1 MPTAEKLHPAPS
13 QLQAFAQGRL
23 SADELAAIEIH
34 IRDCDLCCRNLT
46 NVTTDDRL
54 AKLAR
59 EVHARDSGARG
70 PALADT
76 RLMNCDDSDPVA
88 VEGKV
93 GHQDS
98 TMSVSEPEQVP
109 PELRDHPRY
118 RIVKILGKGGMG
130 VVWLAEH
137 QMMQRMV
144 ALKVISSRF
153 TSGRESV
160 ERFRQE
166 VRAAARL
173 THPNIV
179 TAFDAEQAGDLHFLV
194 TEYVDGRSLEQWV
207 LQHGVL
213 TVAQACSAI
222 RQVCSGLQHAHN
234 HGMIHR
240 DIKPQNLMQAK
251 NGKIKILDFGLARLE
266 QQAEKVS
273 QTAKTELSLTA
284 VGMVLGTPDFMAPE
298 QAADSSSADARSDIY
313 SLGCTLFFLLAGRAP
328 FEAGS
333 FMEMIS
339 SGTQRPMTALN
350 SLRSDLTLELN
361 RVIEKMTAPRPENRF
376 RSAAEVADALAP
388 FCQPVQS
395 ATNPVQAKPTADKP
409 VPTAVQASPGKRV
422 PDSERPQE
430 PAVRPRASGLPSARR
445 NSRTRRSSSIK
456 LASVQNFFRRSRWKL
471 LVGTTGLIFA
481 ALLFAVLRPDRS
493 NDSVNE
499 PVDDSASDSAS
510 DSATVIPKPPDT
522 VAPPIDS
529 KPRVASGTPS
539 RILYLVPAT
548 EFWWGDVAPFF
559 ILQNNGTIKL
569 TLTSWTNSA
578 TSIHA
583 DGEPVPI
590 PLLLSD
596 AKATDYDVLI
606 VGGGRGLWEL
616 TEDSTDSREAERLI
630 REMLAD
636 GKIVAAFS
644 AGPGVLAKM
653 GLLNGV
659 TATGHKLIHEDVRS
673 RFKVTLTDAEVER
686 SGQIIT
692 GRDADTLPQFTA
704 ELLRAVDEGR

>member
-1 MPTAEKLHPAPS
+1 MPIAEKRHPTQL
-13 QLQAFAQGRL
+13 QLQAFAEGRL
-23 SADELAAIEIH
+23 SVDELAAIEIH
-34 IRDCDLCCRNLT
+34 IRDCDVCCRNLA
-46 NVTTDDRL
+46 NLPADDRL

-59 EVHARDSGARG
+59 EVHTRG
-70 PALADT
+70 LGMREPILADT
-76 RLMNCDDSDPVA
+76 RLINRDDSESMA
-88 VEGKV
+88 AEGKV
-93 GHQDS
+93 GHLDFTNS
-98 TMSVSEPEQVP
+98 DRDPEQVP
-109 PELRDHPRY
+109 PELRNHPRY
-118 RIVKILGKGGMG
+118 RIVKFLGKGGMG

-137 QMMQRMV
+137 QMMQRLV

-179 TAFDAEQAGDLHFLV
+179 TAFDADQAGDLHFLV
-194 TEYVDGRSLEQWV
+194 TEYIDGRSLEQWV

-222 RQVCSGLQHAHN
+222 RQVCSGLQHAHH

-266 QQAEKVS
+266 QHAEKVS

-333 FMEMIS
+333 FMEMIL
-339 SGTQRPMTALN
+339 SGTQRPMTALS
-350 SLRSDLTLELN
+350 SLRSDLPPEL
-361 RVIEKMTAPRPENRF
+361 RRIIEKMTAPRPENRF

-388 FCQPVQS
+388 FCQPVPG
-395 ATNPVQAKPTADKP
+395 ATNPLPAKPLVDKQAQTGVQSSP
-409 VPTAVQASPGKRV
+409 VALDL
-422 PDSERPQE
+422 DSERQPE
-430 PAVRPRASGLPSARR
+430 PVRRPRSPGLPLAPRR
-445 NSRTRRSSSIK
+445 NSRHRRSGSTK
-456 LASVQNFFRRSRWKL
+456 LASVQSYFRRSRWKL
-471 LVGTTGLIFA
+471 LIGMAGLMFSV
-481 ALLFAVLRPDRS
+481 LLFVLLNTEESSNSVSDAVG
-493 NDSVNE
+493 DSPGESTAVIVPP
-499 PVDDSASDSAS
+499 PVLIAPSIAG
-510 DSATVIPKPPDT
+510 KPG
-522 VAPPIDS
+522 
-529 KPRVASGTPS
+529 VASGTPP

-548 EFWWGDVAPFF
+548 EFWWPEVAPFYQLHGSGK
-559 ILQNNGTIKL
+559 IEL

-578 TSIHA
+578 VSIHA
-583 DGEPVPI
+583 DGEPTQI
-590 PLLLSD
+590 PLLLSNARAADCD
-596 AKATDYDVLI
+596 ALI
-606 VGGGRGLWEL
+606 VGGGRGLARL
-616 TEDSTDSREAERLI
+616 TENSAESRDAERLI
-630 REMLAD
+630 REMLDD
-636 GKIVAAFS
+636 GKIVSAFS

-659 TATGHKLIHEDVRS
+659 TATGHALIREDVHS
-673 RFKVTLTDAEVER
+673 RFGVKLTDSEVER

-692 GRDADTLPQFTA
+692 GRDTDTLPQFTA
-704 ELLRAVDEGR
+704 ELLRAIEDFR

>member
-1 MPTAEKLHPAPS
+1 
-13 QLQAFAQGRL
+13 
-23 SADELAAIEIH
+23 
-34 IRDCDLCCRNLT
+34 
-46 NVTTDDRL
+46 
-54 AKLAR
+54 
-59 EVHARDSGARG
+59 
-70 PALADT
+70 
-76 RLMNCDDSDPVA
+76 MNRDDSESIA

-93 GHQDS
+93 GHPDS
-98 TMSVSEPEQVP
+98 PNSHSNPEQVP

-118 RIVKILGKGGMG
+118 RIVRMLGMGGMG

-179 TAFDAEQAGDLHFLV
+179 TAFDAEHAGDLHFLV

-207 LQHGVL
+207 QQQGVL
-213 TVAQACSAI
+213 SVAQACSAI
-222 RQVCSGLQHAHN
+222 RQVCSGLQHAHH

-266 QQAEKVS
+266 QHAEKVS

-284 VGMVLGTPDFMAPE
+284 VGMVLGTPDYMAPE

-339 SGTQRPMTALN
+339 SGTQRPMTALS
-350 SLRSDLTLELN
+350 SLRSDLAPELR

-388 FCQPVQS
+388 FCQPVPG
-395 ATNPVQAKPTADKP
+395 ATNPMPAKPQVDKPAQTEVQAPP
-409 VPTAVQASPGKRV
+409 VMRDLDSELRPEPARRMRSPGL
-422 PDSERPQE
+422 
-430 PAVRPRASGLPSARR
+430 PRARR
-445 NSRTRRSSSIK
+445 NSRPRRIGSTK
-456 LASVQNFFRRSRWKL
+456 LASVQSYFLRSRSKL
-471 LVGTTGLIFA
+471 VIGMAGLM
-481 ALLFAVLRPDRS
+481 FAVLLFVFLNPDES
-493 NDSVNE
+493 GNSVSDA
-499 PVDDSASDSAS
+499 VGDSAGESTA
-510 DSATVIPKPPDT
+510 VILPPPVL
-522 VAPPIDS
+522 VAPSIAS
-529 KPRVASGTPS
+529 KPGGASGTPP

-548 EFWWGDVAPFF
+548 EFWWPEVAPFYQLHGSGK
-559 ILQNNGTIKL
+559 IEL

-578 TSIHA
+578 VSIHA
-583 DGEPVPI
+583 NGEPTQI

-596 AKATDYDVLI
+596 ARAADYDALI
-606 VGGGRGLWEL
+606 VGGGRGLMKL
-616 TEDSTDSREAERLI
+616 TENSAESRDAGRLI

-636 GKIVAAFS
+636 GKIVSAFS
-644 AGPGVLAKM
+644 GGPAVLAKL
-653 GLLNGV
+653 GLLNKV
-659 TATGHKLIHEDVRS
+659 TATGHELIREDVHS
-673 RFKVTLTDAEVER
+673 RFGVTLTDSEVER

-692 GRDADTLPQFTA
+692 GRDTDTLPQFIA
-704 ELLRAVDEGR
+704 ELLRAVNEGR

>member
-1 MPTAEKLHPAPS
+1 MPTAEKLHPTQS
-13 QLQAFAQGRL
+13 QLQAFAQGRM
-23 SADELAAIEIH
+23 SADDLAAIEIH
-34 IRDCDLCCRNLT
+34 IRDCDVCCRNLS
-46 NVTTDDRL
+46 NVTTDDPL
-54 AKLAR
+54 ARLAR
-59 EVHARDSGARG
+59 EVHARSSGTGA
-70 PALADT
+70 PALPDT
-76 RLMNCDDSDPVA
+76 RLMNCDDSDSVA
-88 VEGKV
+88 VEGKI
-93 GHQDS
+93 GHPDS
-98 TMSVSEPEQVP
+98 TNSESEPEQVP

-194 TEYVDGRSLEQWV
+194 TEYVEGRSLEQWV
-207 LQHGVL
+207 QQNGVL

-222 RQVCSGLQHAHN
+222 RQVCSGLQHAHS

-266 QQAEKVS
+266 QHAEKVS
-273 QTAKTELSLTA
+273 QTAKTELSLTV

-339 SGTQRPMTALN
+339 SGTQRPMTVLS
-350 SLRSDLTLELN
+350 SLRSDLPPELN

-388 FCQPVQS
+388 FCQPVQGT
-395 ATNPVQAKPTADKP
+395 TNPVPAKPPTDKP
-409 VPTAVQASPGKRV
+409 AKTEVQASPAKRD
-422 PDSERPQE
+422 PNSGRPSE
-430 PAVRPRASGLPSARR
+430 PAGRPRSSGLPPARR
-445 NSRTRRSSSIK
+445 NSRPRRSGTTK
-456 LASVQNFFRRSRWKL
+456 LASVQSYLLRSRWKL
-471 LVGTTGLIFA
+471 LVGTAGLMLA
-481 ALLFAVLRPDRS
+481 ALLFVVFLSDGPI
-493 NDSVNE
+493 E
-499 PVDDSASDSAS
+499 PVADTVSDSAGDELPS
-510 DSATVIPKPPDT
+510 PET
-522 VAPPIDS
+522 VAPSIDS
-529 KPRVASGTPS
+529 NATVASGTPP

-548 EFWWGDVAPFF
+548 DLWWPDVAPFSQ
-559 ILQNNGTIKL
+559 LHNSRTIAL
-569 TLTSWTNSA
+569 TLTSWRNSA
-578 TSIHA
+578 VSIHA

-590 PLLLSD
+590 PLLLSN
-596 AKATDYDVLI
+596 ARAVDYDALI

-616 TEDSTDSREAERLI
+616 TKDCEESRDAERLI
-630 REMLAD
+630 REMLDD
-636 GKIVAAFS
+636 GKIVAGFS

-673 RFKVTLTDAEVER
+673 RFRVTLTDADVVR

-692 GRDADTLPQFTA
+692 GRDVDTLPQFTA
-704 ELLRAVDEGR
+704 ELLRAVQESR

>member
-1 MPTAEKLHPAPS
+1 MPTAEKRHPTQL
-13 QLQAFAQGRL
+13 QLQAFAAGRL
-23 SADELAAIEIH
+23 SVDELAAIEIH
-34 IRDCDLCCRNLT
+34 IRDCDVCCRNLA
-46 NVTTDDRL
+46 NLPADDRL

-59 EVHARDSGARG
+59 EVHARDSGVRV

-76 RLMNCDDSDPVA
+76 HLMNCDDSASVA
-88 VEGKV
+88 VQGEV
-93 GHQDS
+93 GRPDS
-98 TMSVSEPEQVP
+98 TNSERDPEQVP

-137 QMMQRMV
+137 LMMQRMV

-173 THPNIV
+173 AHPNIV

-213 TVAQACSAI
+213 TIAQACSAI
-222 RQVCSGLQHAHN
+222 RDVCSGLQHAHH

-240 DIKPQNLMQAK
+240 DIKPQNLMQEK
-251 NGKIKILDFGLARLE
+251 SGRIKILDFGLARLE

-273 QTAKTELSLTA
+273 LTAKTEMSLTA
-284 VGMVLGTPDFMAPE
+284 VGMVLGTPDYMAPE
-298 QAADSSSADARSDIY
+298 QAADASSADARSDIY

-339 SGTQRPMTALN
+339 SGLQRPLTALS
-350 SLRSDLTLELN
+350 SLRSDLPPELC
-361 RVIEKMTAPRPENRF
+361 RVIEKMTAPLPESRF
-376 RSAAEVADALAP
+376 RSAAEVADALTP
-388 FCQPVQS
+388 FCQPVQD
-395 ATNPVQAKPTADKP
+395 AMNPVPAKPLADKP
-409 VPTAVQASPGKRV
+409 AKTEVQASPAKRD
-422 PDSERPQE
+422 PDSERPPE
-430 PAVRPRASGLPSARR
+430 PVARPRSSGLPPARR
-445 NSRTRRSSSIK
+445 NSRPRRRATTK
-456 LASVQNFFRRSRWKL
+456 LASVQSVIRRSRWKL
-471 LVGTTGLIFA
+471 LVGTAGLM
-481 ALLFAVLRPDRS
+481 FAVLSFVILNPGESGNSPSHAGVDPAVKS
-493 NDSVNE
+493 TPAVLPP
-499 PVDDSASDSAS
+499 PVLVAPSIASKSGVA
-510 DSATVIPKPPDT
+510 SATSP
-522 VAPPIDS
+522 
-529 KPRVASGTPS
+529 

-548 EFWWGDVAPFF
+548 EIWWPEVAPFKQ
-559 ILQNNGTIKL
+559 LHANGKIEL

-578 TSIHA
+578 VSIHA
-583 DGEPVPI
+583 DGEPTQI

-596 AKATDYDVLI
+596 ARADDYDALI
-606 VGGGRGLWEL
+606 VGGGRGLWKL
-616 TEDSTDSREAERLI
+616 TDNSEESRDAERLI
-630 REMLAD
+630 RQMLAD
-636 GKIVAAFS
+636 GKIISAFS

-653 GLLNGV
+653 GLLNDV
-659 TATGHKLIHEDVRS
+659 TATGHELIREDVRS
-673 RFKVTLTDAEVER
+673 RFGVTLTTSEVEH

-692 GRDADTLPQFTA
+692 GRDPNSLWKFIA
-704 ELLRAVDEGR
+704 ELMRTLEARR

>member
-1 MPTAEKLHPAPS
+1 MPAAEKLHPTQL
-13 QLQAFAQGRL
+13 QLQAFVHGRL

-34 IRDCDLCCRNLT
+34 LCDCDVCCRHLA
-46 NVTTDDRL
+46 NVTTDDPLSR
-54 AKLAR
+54 LAR
-59 EVHARDSGARG
+59 EVHARSSGTG
-70 PALADT
+70 PHALADT
-76 RLMNCDDSDPVA
+76 HLLNRDDSASVA
-88 VEGKV
+88 AERNV
-93 GHQDS
+93 GHPDS
-98 TMSVSEPEQVP
+98 TNSDSEPEKVP

-118 RIVKILGKGGMG
+118 RIVKILGRGGMG

-137 QMMQRMV
+137 QMMQRKV

-153 TSGRESV
+153 TSGRDSV

-207 LQHGVL
+207 QQNGVL
-213 TVAQACSAI
+213 AVAQACSAI

-266 QQAEKVS
+266 QHAEQVS

-328 FEAGS
+328 FDAGS

-339 SGTQRPMTALN
+339 SGTQRPMAVLK
-350 SLRSDLTLELN
+350 SLRSDLPPELD

-395 ATNPVQAKPTADKP
+395 ATNPVPEKLAADQP
-409 VPTAVQASPGKRV
+409 PQILVQASPVKR
-422 PDSERPQE
+422 DSDSKRPPE
-430 PAVRPRASGLPSARR
+430 PAARPRSPGLPPARR
-445 NSRTRRSSSIK
+445 NSRSRQSGAAK
-456 LASVQNFFRRSRWKL
+456 LALVQSYFRRSWWKL
-471 LVGTTGLIFA
+471 LFGAAGLILS
-481 ALLFAVLRPDRS
+481 ALLFVFLRPDSS
-493 NDSVNE
+493 NVSVNE
-499 PVDDSASDSAS
+499 SSDDSVS
-510 DSATVIPKPPDT
+510 DSATVIPTPPET
-522 VAPPIDS
+522 VAPAIGS
-529 KPRVASGTPS
+529 KRGVASGTPH
-539 RILYLVPAT
+539 RVLYLVPAT
-548 EFWWGDVAPFF
+548 DFWWPDVKTFYQLHTSGE
-559 ILQNNGTIKL
+559 IRL
-569 TLTSWTNSA
+569 TLTSWTTSA
-578 TSIHA
+578 SSIHP
-583 DGEPVPI
+583 DGEPVQI
-590 PLLLSD
+590 SLLLAD
-596 AKATDYDVLI
+596 ARAADYDALI
-606 VGGGRGLWEL
+606 VGGGRGLVKL
-616 TEDSTDSREAERLI
+616 TVNSPESRDAERLI

-636 GKIVAAFS
+636 GKIVSAFS

-659 TATGHKLIHEDVRS
+659 TATGHEEIREDVRS
-673 RFKVTLTDAEVER
+673 RFRVTLTDSEVER

>member
-1 MPTAEKLHPAPS
+1 MPTAEKRHPTQL
-13 QLQAFAQGRL
+13 QLQAFAAGRL
-23 SADELAAIEIH
+23 SVDELAAIEIH
-34 IRDCDLCCRNLT
+34 IRDCDVCCRNLA
-46 NVTTDDRL
+46 NLPADDRL

-59 EVHARDSGARG
+59 EVHARDSGVRV

-76 RLMNCDDSDPVA
+76 HLMNCDDSASVA
-88 VEGKV
+88 VQGEV
-93 GHQDS
+93 GRPDS
-98 TMSVSEPEQVP
+98 TNSERDPEQVP

-137 QMMQRMV
+137 LMMQRMV

-173 THPNIV
+173 AHPNIV

-213 TVAQACSAI
+213 TIAQACSAI
-222 RQVCSGLQHAHN
+222 RDVCSGLQHAHH

-240 DIKPQNLMQAK
+240 DIKPQNLMQEK
-251 NGKIKILDFGLARLE
+251 SGRIKILDFGLARLE

-273 QTAKTELSLTA
+273 LTAKTEMSLTA
-284 VGMVLGTPDFMAPE
+284 VGMVLGTPDYMAPE
-298 QAADSSSADARSDIY
+298 QAADASSADARSDIY

-339 SGTQRPMTALN
+339 SGLQRPLTALS
-350 SLRSDLTLELN
+350 SLRSDLPPELC
-361 RVIEKMTAPRPENRF
+361 RVIEKMTAPLPESRF
-376 RSAAEVADALAP
+376 RSAAEVADALTP
-388 FCQPVQS
+388 FCQPVQD
-395 ATNPVQAKPTADKP
+395 AMNPVPAKPLADKP
-409 VPTAVQASPGKRV
+409 AKTEVQASPAKRD
-422 PDSERPQE
+422 PDSERPPE
-430 PAVRPRASGLPSARR
+430 PVARPRSSGLPPARR
-445 NSRTRRSSSIK
+445 NSRPRRRATTK
-456 LASVQNFFRRSRWKL
+456 LASVQSVIRRSRWKL
-471 LVGTTGLIFA
+471 LVGTAGLM
-481 ALLFAVLRPDRS
+481 FAVLSFVILNPGESGNSPSHAGVDPAVKS
-493 NDSVNE
+493 TPAVLPP
-499 PVDDSASDSAS
+499 PVLVAPSIASKSGVA
-510 DSATVIPKPPDT
+510 SATSP
-522 VAPPIDS
+522 
-529 KPRVASGTPS
+529 

-548 EFWWGDVAPFF
+548 EIWWPEVAPFYQLHGSGK
-559 ILQNNGTIKL
+559 IEL

-578 TSIHA
+578 VSIHA
-583 DGEPVPI
+583 NGEPTQI

-596 AKATDYDVLI
+596 ARAADYDALI
-606 VGGGRGLWEL
+606 VGGGRGLARL
-616 TEDSTDSREAERLI
+616 TENSAESRDAERLI
-630 REMLAD
+630 REMLD
-636 GKIVAAFS
+636 DEKIVSAFS

-659 TATGHKLIHEDVRS
+659 TATGHELIREDVHS
-673 RFKVTLTDAEVER
+673 RFGVTLTDSEVER

-692 GRDADTLPQFTA
+692 GRDTDTLPQFIA
-704 ELLRAVDEGR
+704 ELLRALAEGR